1 MPKERN
7 RLTDL
12 EVAEVSLVGKPAN
25 QRSFLVFKEE
35 EGGNKQ
41 MPDVNEKI
49 LEILQE
55 ELPENIVSQLEDG
68 ELEQLAEEELEA
80 LRSAIKLLRAY
91 KQELP
96 ENVLETLAELAE
108 LKLPETE
115 VEEVTSQDEDE
126 KIMSKKML
134 KGYPEPV
141 KKADGSFDLSG
152 VPKEQRAIIEALW
165 KQAERSELLEKE
177 LKDERDQRLIKQY
190 IEKAESFSNL
200 PIKASEIG
208 PVFKTL
214 AEKAPKEF
222 EKIDSLLKAVDEA
235 LGQSKLYKEIGSN
248 HQGPSNAWA
257 KVEQLAMQIV
267 RKDSGLTKEQAI
279 TKVLEENPAL
289 YSEYLAE
296 KR

>member
-1 MPKERN
+1 MPKEKN

-25 QRSFLVFKEE
+25 KRSFLVFKEE
-35 EGGNKQ
+35 GGVE

-55 ELPENIVSQLEDG
+55 ELPENIVSQLAEG
-68 ELEQLAEEELEA
+68 ELEDLEEEEMEA
-80 LRSAIKLLRAY
+80 LRSAVKLLRAY

-108 LKLPETE
+108 LKLPENE
-115 VEEVTSQDEDE
+115 EEEVIGQDEDE
-126 KIMSKKML
+126 KIMAKKML

-165 KQAERSELLEKE
+165 KQAERSELLEKQLQNE
-177 LKDERDQRLIKQY
+177 VDQRLVKQFV
-190 IEKAESFSNL
+190 EKAEAFSNL

-214 AEKAPKEF
+214 AERAPKEF
-222 EKIDSLLKAVDEA
+222 EKIDSILKAVDEA

-248 HQGPSNAWA
+248 HQGASNAWD
-257 KVEQLAMQIV
+257 KVEQLAAQIV
-267 RKDSGLTKEQAI
+267 QKDNQMTKEQAI
-279 TKVLEENPAL
+279 AKVLEQNPAL